1 MADSCTIAAPGEA
14 GTGGSGGESP
24 CRRTTCLGNSV
35 LPVHCASGVNE
46 CRPQGPRDGTEG
58 ERTMGKDDGK
68 ARAPGTGPEGGESL
82 PATEASPG
90 TGGTSGDAGAPPG
103 TDAATSSDPDRDAAG
118 RETALVDAILR
129 IGESLRPETV
139 LKEVVAHAR
148 ALAGAQCGV
157 IVTVD
162 EAGAPRDF
170 VTSGFTEA
178 GRRSMEAWPDAHR
191 VFGHLHGLGAPLRLS
206 DLDAWV
212 RALGCA
218 PFPVPCGAFLATPM
232 RHREAAVGGFFLGG
246 KDGGFTDADEAVL
259 ALFAQQAASAL
270 ANARTHRAE
279 RRARAG
285 LEALVETCPVGVAVL
300 DAAGT
305 PLSVNR
311 EARRVLAGL
320 GVTEKP
326 PAVLRDTVVCRRGD
340 GHEGRLADLAE
351 AGTVRAE
358 EVEISAPGWAGVRAL
373 IDSTPIRSA
382 EGAVE
387 RVVVTLQDL
396 APFEALERSRAEF
409 LGLVSHELRGPLAAI
424 KGAASTAL
432 EDPRD
437 PGRAELRQY
446 LRIVEEQAGRMSGLI
461 GDLLDAGLIG
471 AGMLSVDPAPED
483 LAGLVERARTAFA
496 ATGAGHEVTVELPEG
511 LPRVVADARRIAQ
524 VLENL
529 LANAARH
536 ASETMPIRVAARPD
550 GQVVEVSVSD
560 TGAGIAADRLPH
572 LFRRHAGVGADEAS
586 GERAAGTG
594 SGLGLVVCRGL
605 VEAHGGRI
613 RAESAGPGRGARIAF
628 TLPAAGEAGV
638 APAAA
643 PAAAD
648 GAERTPVLVVDNDP
662 HALLRARD
670 ALAAAGYAPV
680 TTAVPGEVPRLVET
694 RRPALAVLDLVLP
707 GVDGIELMRTLPA
720 LADIPVIFV
729 SAYAGGDTVARALA
743 AGAADYV
750 VKPFSPAEL
759 AARADLALR
768 RCGAPRPFRV
778 GELEIDRA
786 KRRVTVAGRPVRLT
800 ATEYRLLHA
809 LSLDAGGA
817 TTYEDLQRRAWG
829 PGKGDPQ
836 AVRSAVTKLRR
847 KLGDD
852 ARNPRYVIGER
863 GLGYRMPE
871 PDEA

>member
-1 MADSCTIAAPGEA
+1 MGECDDSAQDADTPRGSTGRQAEGSQEDGAAAQA
-14 GTGGSGGESP
+14 G
-24 CRRTTCLGNSV
+24 
-35 LPVHCASGVNE
+35 
-46 CRPQGPRDGTEG
+46 GT
-58 ERTMGKDDGK
+58 
-68 ARAPGTGPEGGESL
+68 
-82 PATEASPG
+82 
-90 TGGTSGDAGAPPG
+90 TSGDCGAVGNAGASPEGRPEPHPQDTSDGDGTSRRTDTPP
-103 TDAATSSDPDRDAAG
+103 ADPDRDAAG
-118 RETALVDAILR
+118 RETALVEAILR
-129 IGESLRPETV
+129 IGASLDPETV
-139 LKEVVAHAR
+139 LREVVESVG
-148 ALAGAQCGV
+148 ALTGAQYGV

-162 EAGAPRDF
+162 EGGQPRDF
-170 VTSGFTEA
+170 VTLGLDEEE
-178 GRRSMEAWPDAHR
+178 RRAMESWPDAMQ
-191 VFGHLHGLGAPLRLS
+191 VFGQLRSLSAPLRLP

-218 PFPVPCGAFLATPM
+218 PLPVPCGAFQATPLL
-232 RHREAAVGGFFLGG
+232 HRGAAVGSFFLGG

-259 ALFAQQAASAL
+259 ALFAQQAAATL
-270 ANARTHRAE
+270 ANARAHREE
-279 RRARAG
+279 RRARAD
-285 LEALVETCPVGVAVL
+285 LEALIETCPVGVTVL
-300 DAAGT
+300 DATGT

-320 GVTEKP
+320 GVTEGFSTALHT
-326 PAVLRDTVVCRRGD
+326 AVACHRGD
-340 GHEGRLADLAE
+340 GREVTLADLAE
-351 AGTVRAE
+351 AETVRAE
-358 EVEISAPGWAGVRAL
+358 EVEISVPGGASVRAL
-373 IDSTPIRSA
+373 IDATPIRSA

-409 LGLVSHELRGPLAAI
+409 LGLVSHELRAPLAAI

-483 LAGLVERARTAFA
+483 LAGLVERARTVFA

-511 LPRVVADARRIAQ
+511 LPRVMADARRIAQ

-536 ASETMPIRVAARPD
+536 SPESAPVRIAARRN
-550 GQVVEVSVSD
+550 GQEVEVSVSD
-560 TGAGIAADRLPH
+560 SGAGIAANRLPH

-586 GERAAGTG
+586 GERTAGTG

-613 RAESAGPGRGARIAF
+613 RAESGGPGRGARITF
-628 TLPAAGEAGV
+628 TLPV
-638 APAAA
+638 AENTGAA
-643 PAAAD
+643 PASATSVED
-648 GAERTPVLVVDNDP
+648 GGERTPVLVVDDDP

-680 TTAVPGEVPRLVET
+680 ATAVPSEIPHLVEA
-694 RRPALAVLDLVLP
+694 RRPALVVLDLVLP

-720 LADIPVIFV
+720 LAEIPVIFV
-729 SAYAGGDTVARALA
+729 SAYSGGDTVARALE
-743 AGAADYV
+743 AGAADYI
-750 VKPFSPAEL
+750 VKPCSPAEL
-759 AARADLALR
+759 AARVGLALR
-768 RCGAPRPFRV
+768 RRSAPRPFRV

-786 KRRVTVAGRPVRLT
+786 KRRVTLAGRPVRLT

-817 TTYEDLQRRAWG
+817 TTYEDLQRRVWG

-836 AVRSAVTKLRR
+836 AVRSAITKLRR

-852 ARNPRYVIGER
+852 ARNPRYVLGER

-871 PDEA
+871 PDET